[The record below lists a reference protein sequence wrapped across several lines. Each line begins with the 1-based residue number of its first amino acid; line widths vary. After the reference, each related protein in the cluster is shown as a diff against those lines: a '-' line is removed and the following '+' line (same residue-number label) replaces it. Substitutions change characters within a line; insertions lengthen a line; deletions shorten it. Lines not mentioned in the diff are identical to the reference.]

1 MYLTL
6 KQLADK
12 MALAERRANVRVAV
26 EGVCKYSVQATKR
39 RITRGVDP
47 DGKPFIRSKYP
58 GKAGQRGKLKGRGNL
73 RRSVAYTMLSDT
85 SGVVGSNRI
94 YGRIHQFGGVIRPRN
109 AKMLA
114 IPLTAKARRLRPRQ
128 FGGLVCVG
136 KYPRLWLVQKGVRE
150 TTAWRWH
157 YILVLKVVMPQRRWL
172 GVGREDEGQIK
183 KIMINKTLKRVF

>member
-1 MYLTL
+1 MRLTL

-12 MALAERRANVRVAV
+12 MALAERRANVRVAL
-26 EGVCKYSVQATKR
+26 EGVCKYSVQATKKR
-39 RITRGVDP
+39 LTRGVDP
-47 DGKPFIRSKYP
+47 DGKPFVRSKYDP
-58 GKAGQRGKLKGRGNL
+58 RRGGLKRKGRL
-73 RRSVAYTMLSDT
+73 RRSIVYTMLSDT
-85 SGVVGSNRI
+85 SGVVGSNII
-94 YGRIHQFGGVIRPRN
+94 YGRIHQFGGVIRPRT

-128 FGGLVCVG
+128 FRGLVCVG
-136 KYPRLWLVQKGVRE
+136 KYPRLWLVKKGVRE

-183 KIMINKTLKRVF
+183 KIMIDKTLRRVF

>member
-12 MALAERRANVRVAV
+12 MALAERRANVRVAL
-26 EGVCKYSVQATKR
+26 EGVCKYSVQATKKR
-39 RITRGVDP
+39 LTRGVDP
-47 DGKPFIRSKYP
+47 DGKPFIRSKYDP
-58 GKAGQRGKLKGRGNL
+58 KRGKLKRRGRL
-73 RRSVAYTMLSDT
+73 RRSIAYTMLSDT
-85 SGVVGSNRI
+85 SGVVGSNII
-94 YGRIHQFGGVIRPRN
+94 YGRIHQFGGIIRPRN

-114 IPLTAKARRLRPRQ
+114 IPLTPKARRMRPRQ
-128 FGGLVCVG
+128 FTGLTCVG
-136 KYPRLWLVQKGVRE
+136 KYPRLWLVQKGARE

-183 KIMINKTLKRVF
+183 KIMIDKTLRRVF